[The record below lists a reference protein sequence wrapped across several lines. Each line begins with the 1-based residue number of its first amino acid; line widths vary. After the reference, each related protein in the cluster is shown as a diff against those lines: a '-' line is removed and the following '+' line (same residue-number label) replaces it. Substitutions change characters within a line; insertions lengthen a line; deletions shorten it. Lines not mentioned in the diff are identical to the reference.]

1 MIKSLDI
8 IIWGREFSLSIDYD
22 CDEDE
27 EVLRKQ
33 IKALE
38 DFVSHPEWVENA
50 KGYVERFC
58 RNSVAE
64 DTDNSKKDN
73 IFSYIKPD
81 YIYVKRSGIHPRIA
95 LMCKYRYDME
105 HGLAVVFTA
114 DGNIS
119 VGLQDIIL

>member
-1 MIKSLDI
+1 MIKVLDI
-8 IIWGREFSLSIDYD
+8 VIWGREFSLSVDYD

-33 IKALE
+33 IKVFE
-38 DFVSHPEWVENA
+38 DFISHPEWIENA
-50 KGYVERFC
+50 KGYVEKYC
-58 RNSVAE
+58 RKSVVA
-64 DTDNSKKDN
+64 DIGNNKKDN

-81 YIYVKRSGIHPRIA
+81 YIYVKRSGICPQIA

-105 HGLAVVFTA
+105 HGLAVVFTS
-114 DGNIS
+114 DGNVS